1 MKRSGGVVVLAL
13 LVVATPGAQA
23 TTSVKVG
30 VYSNPPKVV
39 VGGPDGASG
48 IYVDVLRQVAAHGD
62 FRFQYVPGTFQ
73 QGLDRLA
80 RGEIGLMVDVTK
92 TPERARTWEFNKE
105 PVVESWNEIFVR
117 SGLPVRRVFDLN
129 GRKVAVLAGSIQ
141 EILFQR
147 EAASYGVR
155 VALVPYGAY
164 EEAFAAARRGEV
176 DAVAANPYI
185 GQYYHDGMSETAIV
199 FGSAA
204 LYFVARKGEYAPLLA
219 AIDRELAAAK
229 ADPSS
234 AYSQAFQSLVNS
246 QRRTELPEWLRH
258 LLEAAAAIGVLA
270 LAWAYTAR
278 RAGLR
283 LQAAEAQQRQ
293 LADERMVLLREAQR
307 RERELQKANEDLKT
321 VSFSLSHDLRQPLSA
336 IRTFLETALERSS
349 AAMDE
354 RSAHLVRRSQASAER
369 MDGMV
374 RDLGA
379 LLKMA
384 GEPLQFT
391 DCDLSAIAAGVARD
405 LCAEAARAPHVVIV
419 PGLRACADQRM
430 LRAVLENLLG
440 NAIKFSSGVA
450 APRIELGLHSEAGEE
465 RVFFVRD
472 NGAGFPGEYA
482 DNMFRPFMRLHDAS
496 EFAGSGMGL
505 TIVERIV
512 VRHGGRIWAEG
523 APGEGATFYFS
534 LRGRCP

>member
-1 MKRSGGVVVLAL
+1 
-13 LVVATPGAQA
+13 
-23 TTSVKVG
+23 
-30 VYSNPPKVV
+30 
-39 VGGPDGASG
+39 
-48 IYVDVLRQVAAHGD
+48 
-62 FRFQYVPGTFQ
+62 
-73 QGLDRLA
+73 
-80 RGEIGLMVDVTK
+80 
-92 TPERARTWEFNKE
+92 
-105 PVVESWNEIFVR
+105 
-117 SGLPVRRVFDLN
+117 
-129 GRKVAVLAGSIQ
+129 VAVLAGSIQ

-155 VALVPYGAY
+155 VALVPYGDY
-164 EEAFAAARRGEV
+164 DEAFAAARRGEV

-405 LCAEAARAPHVVIV
+405 LCAEAARAPQVVIA